1 MKRDTVLERDRV
13 WEYVHACVHVCT
25 HMWTCVH
32 VCVCVLAFR
41 RDKDAIHPICPLAFC
56 WEEAGTCRLLFGVSE
71 LKRGTLGRQAGDVT
85 PL

>member
-13 WEYVHACVHVCT
+13 WEYVHACVY
-25 HMWTCVH
+25 MCVH
-32 VCVCVLAFR
+32 TCGCVCMSVCVLAFR

-56 WEEAGTCRLLFGVSE
+56 WEEARTCRLLFGVSE
-71 LKRGTLGRQAGDVT
+71 LKWGTLGRQAGDVT